1 MSLTIFDD
9 IYNEIRK
16 RNAAGGFKGVPYSD
30 EFVKYA
36 TGYYGLS
43 VDLIKRIIQ
52 ILINAH
58 KIFSIEIIAEDK
70 SRDIAR
76 VEGYVVSDLV
86 VIRKLKSFYQ
96 SELIIQYENEFH
108 KRLMVHQIVKEIFP
122 MLRSLNNTDI
132 GKVANLAIMLEE
144 LERYMEKH
152 YDEFTEEWKAK
163 RLAYEIS
170 ISNIDLQLERKQS
183 KKEKDDSPQSGS
195 IKDRRK
201 KRVVDA
207 PQYKEFI
214 DKSKSYPLE
223 RILQIY
229 GIEFFLRV
237 QLRNYKF
244 DYLKEL
250 VQGRKIKRRSDL
262 LLLKNMLNAV
272 IHNRDKDQE
281 LLRYEDAIYSLM
293 QTVNHYLF
301 VEKEY

>member
-1 MSLTIFDD
+1 MSLIIFDD

-36 TGYYGLS
+36 SGYYGLS
-43 VDLIKRIIQ
+43 IDLVKRIIQ

-58 KIFSIEIIAEDK
+58 KIFSIEIISEDK
-70 SRDIAR
+70 ARDIPR

-86 VIRKLKSFYQ
+86 MIRKLRSFYQ

-108 KRLMVHQIVKEIFP
+108 KRLMVHQLIKEIFP

-152 YDEFTEEWKAK
+152 YDEFTEEWMAK

-183 KKEKDDSPQSGS
+183 QKGKDDRQDLPSV
-195 IKDRRK
+195 KDRRK

-250 VQGRKIKRRSDL
+250 VQTKQIKRRSDL

-272 IHNRDKDQE
+272 IHNRDKDQQ
-281 LLRYEDAIYSLM
+281 LVHYEDAIYSLM

-301 VEKEY
+301 VERE